1 MNDVQ
6 SGKAPEHYDILLA
19 GNSISVIMLAACLA
33 RNKVRVGL
41 LRNRQMPP
49 DLTGEATIPYTSMI
63 FELIA
68 DRYGVPEI
76 KNIARTRDLSLIHI

>member
-49 DLTGEATIPYTSMI
+49 TLPVRRRFPIP
-63 FELIA
+63 
-68 DRYGVPEI
+68 R
-76 KNIARTRDLSLIHI
+76 